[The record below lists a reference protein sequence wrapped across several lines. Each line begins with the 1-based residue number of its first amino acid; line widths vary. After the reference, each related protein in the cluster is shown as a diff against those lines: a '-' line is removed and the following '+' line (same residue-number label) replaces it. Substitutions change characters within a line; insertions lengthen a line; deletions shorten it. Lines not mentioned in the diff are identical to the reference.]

1 MSTARPELHVTV
13 EAKVDEPTAESF
25 YELYVD
31 TFGDLAT
38 KAVARQVLHEHEFR
52 EEMVDERVQK
62 YLAWDEDGE
71 VLGMATLTNHLATV
85 PWISPDYFAHHYP
98 EHAARGAVYY
108 LGFILVRQDRRRSRV
123 FSEMITRIV
132 DLLVADRAVCGWDI
146 CAFNND
152 VLRLE
157 DNIEGLL
164 RRLSDV
170 SVRTVDAQ
178 TYYSATFHGAADG
191 R

>member
-178 TYYSATFHGAADG
+178 TYYSATFHGPADG